1 MMTTL
6 RFVFFTKNSVT
17 TFHLSCQT
25 KVCPAT
31 IQNMK
36 KQKLIKILKV
46 SIVFLTALILS
57 RTSMAYLSI
66 GETAEVLPEGY
77 YKFGL
82 QPQLVVSD
90 GGGFNMGAYIDANL
104 QNGIDGRLEIGGG
117 ETEFWT
123 AGTVKWVPIPDV
135 DRQPAV
141 GFRGGLSF
149 ARDGGSDA
157 THLLLAPIISKKADT
172 RYGEMVPFIALPL
185 SVPVINTKKSSATGV
200 QLAVGAEWFQNKD
213 VNYGIELDLNLSK
226 SFSAVSAFISFP
238 FDGAVG
244 YKK

>member
-1 MMTTL
+1 
-6 RFVFFTKNSVT
+6 
-17 TFHLSCQT
+17 
-25 KVCPAT
+25 
-31 IQNMK
+31 MK
-36 KQKLIKILKV
+36 KQNIIKVLKV

-57 RTSMAYLSI
+57 RTSMAYLTI

-82 QPQLVVSD
+82 QPQVIVSD
-90 GGGFNMGAYIDANL
+90 GSGFNIGAYIDANL
-104 QNGIDGRLEIGGG
+104 RNGIDGRLEIGGG
-117 ETEFWT
+117 DMEFWT

-141 GFRGGLSF
+141 GFRGGLSY
-149 ARDGGSDA
+149 ARDSGTDA
-157 THLLLAPIISKKADT
+157 FHLLVAPIISKKADT

-185 SVPVINTKKSSATGV
+185 SIPVINTKKGSATGV
-200 QLAVGAEWFQNKD
+200 QLAIGAEWFQNKD

-238 FDGAVG
+238 FDGNTG